1 MNSVNSVS
9 TSPVRI
15 VTRGSA
21 LALAQ
26 ANLVLAQCQAAFS
39 DELFEIKII
48 KTTGDKLQTASLA
61 SANLPK
67 GLFTKELE
75 AALLTGEGDLA
86 VHSLK
91 DLPTELPAGL
101 KLGAVSMRA
110 DARDVFI
117 CREDSNSK
125 SRLSNLKSLPNGA
138 TVATSSTRRRA
149 QLLDL
154 RPDLNIV
161 PIRGNVGTRLRKL
174 TEQPE
179 LDAIILA
186 AAGLERL
193 QFGLNESAEISGE
206 GVPAGLL
213 ATAIP
218 VEEMLP
224 CVGQAAL
231 GIEIRENDLR
241 LERICAALNDAH
253 TNACVTAERAFLR
266 GMGGGCQ
273 LAVGA
278 YATVKDGQLW
288 LRAISFL
295 GTRPRRGERTGS
307 IKEAAVI
314 GEALAVE
321 LR

>member
-1 MNSVNSVS
+1 MM
-9 TSPVRI
+9 
-15 VTRGSA
+15 
-21 LALAQ
+21 
-26 ANLVLAQCQAAFS
+26 LAQCRAAFPNDS
-39 DELFEIKII
+39 FEIKII

-75 AALLTGEGDLA
+75 AALLNGDGDLA

-91 DLPTELPAGL
+91 DLPTELPTDL
-101 KLGAVSMRA
+101 KLGAVSKRA
-110 DARDVFI
+110 DVRDVLI
-117 CREDSNSK
+117 
-125 SRLSNLKSLPNGA
+125 SRGASVLRSIDDLRRGA

-149 QLLDL
+149 QLLDR

-174 TEQPE
+174 AEQPE
-179 LDAIILA
+179 LDAIVLA
-186 AAGLERL
+186 AAGLARL
-193 QFGLNESAEISGE
+193 HFRSGDSAEISGDD
-206 GVPAGLL
+206 VPSGLL

-224 CVGQAAL
+224 CVGQAAI
-231 GIEIRENDLR
+231 GIEIRENDPR
-241 LERICAALNDAH
+241 VEKICAPLNDDA
-253 TNACVTAERAFLR
+253 TRVCVTAERAFLQ

-278 YATVKDGQLW
+278 YGEIVQQQLR

-295 GTRPRRGERTGS
+295 GAKPVRGERHGNIS
-307 IKEAAVI
+307 DAAKL
-314 GEALAVE
+314 GEELARD